1 MKKALIA
8 MVGLGMISSAAYAG
22 CTTSGC
28 TGKVTKLYMTA
39 SGTLYVGTDGDEK
52 ALNCAGGAGNGG
64 VSGVYMSLKEGDV
77 GKNAMYSLLLTAK
90 TTGKKVRVRVVE
102 GSSDCKVQYVTID

>member
-1 MKKALIA
+1 MKRTLIGLLALGA
-8 MVGLGMISSAAYAG
+8 MITTVNAS
-22 CTTSGC
+22 CDTTSC
-28 TGKVTKLYMTA
+28 IGKITKLYMTNT
-39 SGTLYVGTDGDEK
+39 GTLYVGTDGDEK

-90 TTGKKVRVRVVE
+90 TTGKPVKIRIQEGTPDCRVLYIT
-102 GSSDCKVQYVTID
+102 D